1 MLITARMFADSMKN
15 NLIESR
21 IPENCDVGY
30 DSVQVIFNDD
40 ICLEARHAYIIEG
53 KLLCK
58 LTEIDPSCLIICTL
72 VQNIDMPCSV
82 LICQGS
88 LGEIYRAAL
97 DTVNLYSKLEQELN
111 EGLLREKEP
120 RYFVEVCARFFGNLI
135 QLLDPAFNVIAGLS
149 PIYEDDG
156 SKFSGF
162 EKKDNVFSASL
173 VNEMSKRN
181 LLRET
186 YEFKS
191 AQYYKTPLFAYGSIQ
206 LNLFEEE
213 KYLGKLLFIENNTPF
228 TPGVADAVNIIG
240 KYFKHLMIKRKS
252 SLNAS
257 LFTAEYFISEILSGR
272 VNDAQ
277 FISSQ
282 LSNIGWDIYDPY
294 IVLYVQL
301 DSGDIS
307 GYYEQSL
314 TRIINDAIVFP
325 FEGGVVAVIRMKD
338 MNIKAVEQKT
348 LVFLQES
355 NLYAGLS
362 EIFRDFLYINAF
374 FIQAKDVVPLGMK
387 TNLKQNLYHYRDY
400 AIKHF
405 VSAAVA
411 MNYAGAFIHPAFQ
424 AIMAYDIEND
434 TDFLKTLKVYL
445 DSGTNQVLTAKL
457 LHIHRNTLKYRLS
470 RLKEIWNINLED
482 TNQRLRL
489 ILSFLLSEFM
499 EKEKYASLY
508 DEIGFRN

>member
-1 MLITARMFADSMKN
+1 MLITARMFADSMRN
-15 NLIESR
+15 CLIEST
-21 IPENCDVGY
+21 IPENCDIGY
-30 DSVQVIFNDD
+30 DSVQVLFNDD

-53 KLLCK
+53 KLLCN
-58 LTEIDPSCLIICTL
+58 LTEIDPSCLIICTH
-72 VQNIDMPCSV
+72 VQDIEMPCSV

-88 LGEIYRAAL
+88 LEEIYRAAL
-97 DTVNLYSKLEQELN
+97 DTVKLYSNLEQELN
-111 EGLLREKEP
+111 EGLLREKQPE
-120 RYFVEVCARFFGNLI
+120 YFVEVCARFFGNLI

-149 PIYEDDG
+149 PIYDDG

-162 EKKDNVFSASL
+162 EKKDSGFSASL
-173 VNEMSKRN
+173 FDEMSKRN

-213 KYLGKLLFIENNTPF
+213 KYLGKLLLIENNTPF

-257 LFTAEYFISEILSGR
+257 LFTVEYFISEILRGR
-272 VNDAQ
+272 VTDAQ
-277 FISSQ
+277 FIASQ
-282 LSNIGWDIYDPY
+282 LSSIGWDICDPY
-294 IVLYVQL
+294 SFLYVQL
-301 DSGDIS
+301 DPGDLS
-307 GYYEQSL
+307 SYYEQAL
-314 TRIINDAIVFP
+314 ARVLCNAVVFP
-325 FEGGVVAVIRMKD
+325 FEGGIVAVIRIKD
-338 MNIKAVEQKT
+338 ITVKAVEQET
-348 LVFLQES
+348 VGFLQES
-355 NLYAGLS
+355 NLYGGLS
-362 EIFRDFLYINAF
+362 EIFNDFLSINTF
-374 FIQAKDVVPLGMK
+374 FIQAKDVVHLGMK
-387 TNLKQNLYHYRDY
+387 TNLKQHLYHYRDY

-405 VSAAVA
+405 VSAAIA
-411 MNYAGAFIHPAFQ
+411 MNYGRAFIHPAFQ
-424 AIMAYDIEND
+424 AIMAYDREND

-470 RLKEIWNINLED
+470 RLKEIWDINLDD

-489 ILSFLLSEFM
+489 ILSFFLSEFM
-499 EKEKYASLY
+499 ENE
-508 DEIGFRN
+508 R